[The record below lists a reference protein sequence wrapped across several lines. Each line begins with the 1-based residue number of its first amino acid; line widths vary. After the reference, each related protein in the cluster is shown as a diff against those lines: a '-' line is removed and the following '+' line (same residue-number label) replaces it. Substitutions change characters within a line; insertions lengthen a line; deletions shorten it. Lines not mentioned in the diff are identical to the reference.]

1 MKKILVTLGAI
12 SFCFYA
18 QATLADDTRLAHGKE
33 LFKGGAQP
41 IACAVCHT
49 LADAETEGTI
59 GPNLDE
65 LKPDEERI
73 RKALLEG
80 MGAMPSFEDME
91 EDDREAII
99 EYLLSAIEE

>member
-12 SFCFYA
+12 SFCFYT
-18 QATLADDTRLAHGKE
+18 QVSLADEPRLVHGKE
-33 LFKGGAQP
+33 LFIGGAQP
-41 IACAVCHT
+41 IACALCHT
-49 LADAETEGTI
+49 LDNAGTTGTI

-73 RKALLEG
+73 RRALLEG
-80 MGAMPSFEDME
+80 MGAMPSFEEME

-99 EYLLSAIEE
+99 EYVLSAIKE